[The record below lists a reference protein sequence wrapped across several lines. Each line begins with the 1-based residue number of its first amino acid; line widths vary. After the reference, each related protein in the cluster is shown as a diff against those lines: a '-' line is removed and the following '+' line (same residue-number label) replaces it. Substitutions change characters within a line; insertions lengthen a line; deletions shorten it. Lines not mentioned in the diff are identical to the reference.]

1 MTSYGEDDH
10 TTLHEDFA
18 TSTSPRGQINLDSS
32 LDFAP
37 QVMQEQATPSSFF
50 KDDDYEDGKESISP
64 IYDVLYDD
72 DGNCIA
78 FAQPYFVG
86 GCCSTSQSSPLSQDC
101 DRESCKC
108 EYYEEA
114 EDDYP
119 SSWEDGE
126 DVYFENSTHVEKCQK
141 IYYEDSSTVD
151 CSKETVYQEKLP
163 SRSNLLHSANAWSD
177 VGVSFHSSFDC
188 FRQRDRFR
196 PTKRS
201 TKSFVDKN
209 GEAAKFASDSNIQ
222 DALVMMEPGLRKI
235 RKDSFATSTTATT
248 NSSVEQNYY
257 ESQHQMIEPVYESSN
272 HVDESGFFSYPWQE
286 QPSKHV
292 TKIPVNQFPGD
303 DEQSDS
309 SGVVTV
315 NGHHFDNQVCNAD
328 SYRQLSEVGPL
339 RRGFESDGNI
349 FPTRSRTHQDSS
361 DNMTHQ
367 GSVDSVTGQPD
378 VSLTTVAFYA
388 KTKNIICMT
397 TLLQVF
403 FKSFFLVHWFYYN
416 CDKFLLAR

>member
-1 MTSYGEDDH
+1 MFTAPAEERVPAP
-10 TTLHEDFA
+10 LV
-18 TSTSPRGQINLDSS
+18 PR
-32 LDFAP
+32 A
-37 QVMQEQATPSSFF
+37 EAETP
-50 KDDDYEDGKESISP
+50 
-64 IYDVLYDD
+64 
-72 DGNCIA
+72 
-78 FAQPYFVG
+78 
-86 GCCSTSQSSPLSQDC
+86 TSQSSPLSPDC

-108 EYYEEA
+108 EYYDEA

-119 SSWEDGE
+119 SSWEDE
-126 DVYFENSTHVEKCQK
+126 EEEVYFESSSNAEKCQK

-151 CSKETVYQEKLP
+151 CSKETVEQEEQLP

-177 VGVSFHSSFDC
+177 IGVSFHSSFDC

-257 ESQHQMIEPVYESSN
+257 ESQHQLIEPVYEIIEFDDQTTTYEGEEPVYACVEEESVKFEYSN
-272 HVDESGFFSYPWQE
+272 HIDESGFFSYPWQE
-286 QPSKHV
+286 QFSKHV
-292 TKIPVNQFPGD
+292 TKIQVNQFPGD
-303 DEQSDS
+303 GDQSDS

-315 NGHHFDNQVCNAD
+315 NGRHLDNQMCD
-328 SYRQLSEVGPL
+328 DDTYRQLSEVDL
-339 RRGFESDGNI
+339 RRGFESEANI
-349 FPTRSRTHQDSS
+349 IPKRSSRHQDSS
-361 DNMTHQ
+361 DNVTHQ

-378 VSLTTVAFYA
+378 VSLTTTVAFYA
-388 KTKNIICMT
+388 KTKHLICMT
-397 TLLQVF
+397 TFQRF
-403 FKSFFLVHWFYYN
+403 FKSL
-416 CDKFLLAR
+416 FLLYWFAIKVNNISSSGLYGKGSSIIVVLIIL

>member
-1 MTSYGEDDH
+1 
-10 TTLHEDFA
+10 
-18 TSTSPRGQINLDSS
+18 
-32 LDFAP
+32 
-37 QVMQEQATPSSFF
+37 MQEQATPSSFF

-86 GCCSTSQSSPLSQDC
+86 GCCSTSQSSPLSPDC

-108 EYYEEA
+108 
-114 EDDYP
+114 
-119 SSWEDGE
+119 
-126 DVYFENSTHVEKCQK
+126 
-141 IYYEDSSTVD
+141 STVD

-257 ESQHQMIEPVYESSN
+257 ESQHQMIEPVYEIIEYDDQTTTNEEEEPVYACVEEESLKFESSN

-397 TLLQVF
+397 NLLQVF
-403 FKSFFLVHWFYYN
+403 FKSFFLVHRFFYN